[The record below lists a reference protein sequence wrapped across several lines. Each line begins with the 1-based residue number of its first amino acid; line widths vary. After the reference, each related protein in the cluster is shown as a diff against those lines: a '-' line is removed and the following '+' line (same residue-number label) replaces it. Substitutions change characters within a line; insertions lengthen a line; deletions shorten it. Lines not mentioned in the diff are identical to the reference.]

1 MKKTWMLMALF
12 ALLSF
17 SSIEAKG
24 VKLSLIGAVSKEVG
38 PDHEIFNWGFSA
50 GGDFFFYINDNILL
64 GVRSTYSRFTP
75 DETEFVES
83 VEGLFEGDVS
93 GDAFVVE
100 IIPSLRL
107 TTRYPMSM
115 INLFAQIGAGVFILN
130 NEVTVTGKTD
140 EDGETSVIQEVFG
153 EETRGRFGFN
163 VGLGLTF
170 GNPEFITVDLY
181 PMFNLIFLGEG
192 DSFRYFT
199 INLALGF
206 GI

>member
-1 MKKTWMLMALF
+1 MLMALC

-17 SSIEAKG
+17 TSIEAQG

-38 PDHEIFNWGFSA
+38 PEHENFNWGFSV
-50 GGDFFFYINDNILL
+50 GGDFFFYVDDNILL
-64 GVRSTYSRFTP
+64 GLRSTYTRFTP

-83 VEGLFEGDVS
+83 VGGLFDGNVS
-93 GDAFVVE
+93 GNAFVVE

-107 TTRYPMSM
+107 TTRYPMSI

-130 NEVTVTGKTD
+130 NEVTVTGDTNG
-140 EDGETSVIQEVFG
+140 DGDGDGSVIQEVFG
-153 EETRGRFGFN
+153 EGTQGRFGFN
-163 VGLGLTF
+163 VGLGITF

-181 PMFNLIFLGEG
+181 PMFNLVFLGEG

-199 INLALGF
+199 INLALGI

>member
-1 MKKTWMLMALF
+1 MVLC
-12 ALLSF
+12 ALLSY
-17 SSIEAKG
+17 SSIEAQG

-38 PDHEIFNWGFSA
+38 PEHERFNWGFSV
-50 GGDFFFYINDNILL
+50 GGDFFFYVDDNILL
-64 GVRSTYSRFTP
+64 GLRSTYSRFTP
-75 DETEFVES
+75 DESEFVES
-83 VEGLFEGDVS
+83 VGDLFEGNVS

-107 TTRYPMSM
+107 TTRYSMSN

-130 NEVTVTGKTD
+130 NDVTVTGESD
-140 EDGETSVIQEVFG
+140 EDGETSVVQEVFG
-153 EETRGRFGFN
+153 EGTQGRFGFN
-163 VGLGLTF
+163 VGLGITF

-181 PMFNLIFLGEG
+181 PMFNLVFLGDG

-199 INLALGF
+199 INLALGI